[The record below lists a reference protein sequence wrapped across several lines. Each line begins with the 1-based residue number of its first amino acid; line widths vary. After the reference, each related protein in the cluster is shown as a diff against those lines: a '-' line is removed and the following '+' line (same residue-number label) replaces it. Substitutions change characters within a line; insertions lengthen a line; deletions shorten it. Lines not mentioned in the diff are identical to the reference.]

1 MYSHIPLA
9 RSSTSTLIGAGIL
22 VVVLVL
28 LGMDWW
34 KQRANPIAGTWRRIG
49 LAAAILTLQAA
60 VSLARGTDDAGWS
73 RYFEYALVLLP
84 ILVLSG
90 YSVLRGNWLRVY
102 LTFLFV
108 LCLAG
113 YSQHWSDEPYR
124 EQGAWRKSGVECMQ
138 QDLAEGR
145 KMGCMGMGYDFMIR
159 SIIRAKDLDASFYRS
174 HFANLQLPNCVPIVS
189 NANEPC
195 NAKVAPSLRQ

>member
-1 MYSHIPLA
+1 
-9 RSSTSTLIGAGIL
+9 
-22 VVVLVL
+22 
-28 LGMDWW
+28 
-34 KQRANPIAGTWRRIG
+34 
-49 LAAAILTLQAA
+49 
-60 VSLARGTDDAGWS
+60 
-73 RYFEYALVLLP
+73 
-84 ILVLSG
+84 
-90 YSVLRGNWLRVY
+90 
-102 LTFLFV
+102 
-108 LCLAG
+108 
-113 YSQHWSDEPYR
+113 
-124 EQGAWRKSGVECMQ
+124 MQ